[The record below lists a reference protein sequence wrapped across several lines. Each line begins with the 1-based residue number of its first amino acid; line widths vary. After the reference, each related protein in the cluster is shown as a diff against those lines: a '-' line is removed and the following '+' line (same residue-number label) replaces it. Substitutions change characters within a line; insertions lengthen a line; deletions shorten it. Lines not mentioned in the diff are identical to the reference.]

1 MEERRV
7 IRGKKVVEWEGTI
20 QGGLGG
26 AGPESWGK
34 QGHDR
39 GRVRSCS
46 PGSWHRGVDT
56 PRMRVGVCVEET
68 VIYGRRQ
75 IRRFRG
81 KKKRESKKIRKQG
94 AGKVE
99 GGKGREGKSS

>member
-1 MEERRV
+1 M
-7 IRGKKVVEWEGTI
+7 
-20 QGGLGG
+20 
-26 AGPESWGK
+26 
-34 QGHDR
+34 
-39 GRVRSCS
+39 
-46 PGSWHRGVDT
+46 
-56 PRMRVGVCVEET
+56 CVEET